1 MSRLRLTLQRKMDNN
16 VYVLCSDLKVN
27 LFRDDNTFDKSRDL
41 PKEPQPVELIFTTL
55 PYHHHNM
62 KFRNI
67 NLAPPWSRH
76 CCRPFDWLDIHSE
89 PINPCSTAVDMEPY
103 SNSAFINLRWIFATS
118 TKIFPNSSSII
129 PNAHNFYTTTAP
141 TYLLL
146 STLFTSEV

>member
-1 MSRLRLTLQRKMDNN
+1 MSRLRLTLQRKMDND

-67 NLAPPWSRH
+67 NLAPP
-76 CCRPFDWLDIHSE
+76 
-89 PINPCSTAVDMEPY
+89 
-103 SNSAFINLRWIFATS
+103 
-118 TKIFPNSSSII
+118 
-129 PNAHNFYTTTAP
+129 
-141 TYLLL
+141 
-146 STLFTSEV
+146 